1 MAWKLL
7 RFLLTFASTFLI
19 FFFVFFHFFSLQPLT
34 SGSLSVILYLMNEMK
49 ETKPTYYLRD
59 LFNVKEIHRKEI
71 KRQQKQI
78 QRLEWIIS
86 ACVGASITLVCVLIH
101 MIWFA

>member
-1 MAWKLL
+1 MKA
-7 RFLLTFASTFLI
+7 
-19 FFFVFFHFFSLQPLT
+19 
-34 SGSLSVILYLMNEMK
+34 MK

-59 LFNVKEIHRKEI
+59 LFNVKETHRKEI

-86 ACVGASITLVCVLIH
+86 ACVGASIALGFVIVH
-101 MIWFA
+101 QMITGPAWTW

>member
-1 MAWKLL
+1 MKA
-7 RFLLTFASTFLI
+7 
-19 FFFVFFHFFSLQPLT
+19 
-34 SGSLSVILYLMNEMK
+34 MK

-59 LFNVKEIHRKEI
+59 LFNVKETHRKEI

-86 ACVGASITLVCVLIH
+86 ACVGASITLIFVIIH
-101 MIWFA
+101 QMVTGPAWTW